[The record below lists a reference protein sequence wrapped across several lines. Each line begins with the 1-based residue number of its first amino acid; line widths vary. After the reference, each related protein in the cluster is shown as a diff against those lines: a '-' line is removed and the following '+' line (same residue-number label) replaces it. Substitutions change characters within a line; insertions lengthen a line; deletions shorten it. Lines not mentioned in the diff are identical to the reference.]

1 MRFGLKISAFIQSL
15 LMSIIP
21 VCYAGNIKV
30 DPKILWLQK
39 NLVNLKTGAPPV
51 FFAPPS
57 PSFISQGESDRILV
71 FIYPRNQAQAINE
84 ISLKGGRIRKVT
96 PNLIAAQMDFDAIA
110 RLAGSDSVVFITPV
124 RPLNPQLDVAVPLI
138 GGDRVHQ
145 GLDTGGTSYLGENVI
160 AGMVDTGIDLSHP
173 DFHHPDGSTRILWL
187 WDQTQEDGPRPH
199 GFDYGKECDSNL
211 INQDRCGEEDGLYI
225 DETPTFGHGTHIA
238 GILAGSNPIYAGMA
252 PKAMIIAVKAKMDE
266 LSLLDGVDYLLGKAA
281 GLNLPAVINIS
292 LGTNEGAHDG
302 SSPMEIELS
311 ARQGPGRIF
320 VISAGN
326 EAADSSGKNL
336 IHLGYAATPQPAYSR
351 LSMDTI
357 DLGGN
362 PIVIE
367 LWYDPPVPGDFLQ
380 IALGAEN
387 TDHREILDQTGYSS
401 AQTDVIES
409 SLYDGAKA
417 IARIT
422 IDTPREIN
430 PVNSARQA
438 LITISPVDPD
448 AVFSGLRKYD
458 WVLVTRTEGGGN
470 PIPFDAWINSDNA
483 VFSSF
488 SGLGP
493 ESSSAPSFNYIG
505 GDDKKSLVIPA
516 TADGVFSVGSFVSRT
531 EWVALEGKTERRS
544 GIQTG
549 QISYFS
555 SRGPTRDGR
564 LKPEFVAPGEMIASA
579 FSSRVSDLSGLM
591 VDDYH
596 SVLSG
601 SSLAAPFVS
610 GALALMLER
619 SPALDFGQ
627 AFSLLSAHAVRD
639 VFTGPE
645 PNPNSGYGKL
655 NLNGVF
661 SDPGFPETRIPDT
674 AAPVISDFSVDN
686 GKTSISF
693 AWKTDEL
700 ASSIL
705 QLRREGDA
713 AAGDFGTQSFTLDH
727 QVEASELLPGTRYL
741 FRIVSRDPSGNQAQG
756 SEIPAKTEGDSGGCG
771 CAVGPNHPGDPLGF
785 LMVVGLLGCWVVRG
799 KTRRRLLGG

>member
-1 MRFGLKISAFIQSL
+1 LKIKTIIVVQTLFIL
-15 LMSIIP
+15 FITAG
-21 VCYAGNIKV
+21 YAGNLKV
-30 DPKILWLQK
+30 DPKITWLQK
-39 NLVNLKTGAPPV
+39 NLENQRAGAPPV

-57 PSFISQGESDRILV
+57 PSSISQGESDRILV

-84 ISLKGGRIRKVT
+84 ISLNGGKIRKVT
-96 PNLIAAQMDFDAIA
+96 PNLIAAQMDFDAMA

-124 RPLNPQLDVAVPLI
+124 RPLTTQLDVAVPLI
-138 GGDRVHQ
+138 GADRVHA
-145 GLDTGGTSYLGENVI
+145 GLDTGGTSSLGENVI
-160 AGMVDTGIDLSHP
+160 AGLVDTGIDLSHP

-187 WDQTQEDGPRPH
+187 WDQTQQDGPRPH

-211 INQDRCGEEDGLYI
+211 INQDSCGEEDGLYI

-238 GILAGSNPIYAGMA
+238 GILAGSDPVYTGMA

-302 SSPMEIELS
+302 SSPMEIELN

-326 EAADSSGKNL
+326 ESADSSGKNL

-367 LWYDPPVPGDFLQ
+367 LWYDPPAPGDFLQ
-380 IALGAEN
+380 VALGAES

-409 SLYDGAKA
+409 SLYDGTKA

-430 PVNSARQA
+430 PVNFARQA
-438 LITISPVDPD
+438 LITISPADPN
-448 AVFSGLRKYD
+448 AVFSGLRSYD

-470 PIPFDAWINSDNA
+470 PIAFDAWVNSDNA

-488 SGLGP
+488 SGTGP
-493 ESSSAPSFNYIG
+493 ENSPAPSLDYIG

-516 TADGVFSVGSFVSRT
+516 TANGVFSVGSFVSRT
-531 EWVALEGKTERRS
+531 EWADLDGRTEKRS

-601 SSLAAPFVS
+601 SSLAAPFVA

-619 SPALDFGQ
+619 APALDFGQ

-639 VFTGPE
+639 AFTGPD

-655 NLNGVF
+655 SLNGIF
-661 SDPGFPETRIPDT
+661 NDPGFPETRVPDT
-674 AAPVISDFSVDN
+674 AAPVVTDVSVKSR
-686 GKTSISF
+686 KTSISIT
-693 AWKTDEL
+693 WKTDEL
-700 ASSIL
+700 ASSIVHL
-705 QLRREGDA
+705 SPEGATA
-713 AAGDFGTQSFTLDH
+713 AVDYGTQSFTREH
-727 QVEASELLPGTRYL
+727 QVEISDLTPGARYL
-741 FRIVSRDPSGNQAQG
+741 FRVLSRDPSGNEAEG
-756 SEIPAKTEGDSGGCG
+756 SEILAKTEGDSGGCG
-771 CAVGPNHPGDPLGF
+771 CAVGPNQPGDPMGL
-785 LMVVGLLGCWVVRG
+785 LLVVGLLGGWMVR
-799 KTRRRLLGG
+799 KEKKKLLGG